1 MPELIEFV
9 IFLFVM
15 AVFIG
20 AVYIG
25 IRKIKK

>member
-15 AVFIG
+15 IVFIG